1 MKIKLVTPCWREHL
15 NKNKTK
21 YLKDIGKAKAQMKD
35 PVRFHGH
42 DLVMYE
48 GEPMTR
54 SKANALVKT
63 LQNEQGIKVGNDTHI
78 SMIEFAKSLGGSKR
92 AVPTMIKYG
101 NREFIKMFKASEF
114 NSKTK

>member
-1 MKIKLVTPCWREHL
+1 MKIKLITPCFREHL
-15 NKNKTK
+15 NKHKTK

-63 LQNEQGIKVGNDTHI
+63 LQNDQGIKVGTDTHK
-78 SMIEFAKSLGGSKR
+78 SMIMFAKSLGADRR
-92 AVPTMIKYG
+92 AVPKMIELG
-101 NREFIKMFKASEF
+101 NKEFIKMFRASEF
-114 NSKTK
+114 NSKIK